1 LSHSQQ
7 NARFQTTKDAHVGVF
22 QFPENGDSLLQRR
35 KAQVWHV
42 VDEVYEQFG
51 RV

>member
-1 LSHSQQ
+1 MLGFKQQ
-7 NARFQTTKDAHVGVF
+7 RMHMFGVF
-22 QFPENGDSLLQRR
+22 QLPENGDSLLQSR
-35 KAQVWHV
+35 KARVWPV